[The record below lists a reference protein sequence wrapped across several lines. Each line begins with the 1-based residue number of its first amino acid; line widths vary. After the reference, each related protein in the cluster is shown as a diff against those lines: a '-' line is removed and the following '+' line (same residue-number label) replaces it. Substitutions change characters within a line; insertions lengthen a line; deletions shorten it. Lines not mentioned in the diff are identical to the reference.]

1 VAPPVY
7 IIAASAR
14 TPLGLDAEA
23 STAAVRAGISALSEH
38 PFLVDQ
44 TGDMMP
50 GALDAEIDPYVF
62 GSDRLVLLAES
73 ALRNLLDTVK
83 TGSVP
88 KPLLSVFLGLPE
100 LRPGF
105 TDSDVEATRSG
116 LGSLNDLP
124 VELGSVNAY
133 PQGHAS
139 GAVAFSAAVR
149 SAQVDATSLSIVGGV
164 ESYFHPLTMEWLDSN
179 RQLANSVSRSG
190 FVPGEGA
197 AFLLLAGSEAVKL
210 FGMKPIARVD
220 AVGVATETKLIRTS
234 DTCLGEGLT
243 EAVKKAVSGLRPP
256 DQAISDILC
265 DLNTERY
272 RGEEWGFVC
281 LRLAQFF
288 EDPTTYLSPS
298 DRWGDMGAASVPLFA
313 MLACDA
319 AQKGYSTG
327 SRALLWASSEN
338 GLRGAVRL
346 EMNNGGGNG

>member
-1 VAPPVY
+1 VASPVY
-7 IIAASAR
+7 IVAASAR

-23 STAAVRAGISALSEH
+23 SAAAVRAGISALSEH

-44 TGDMMP
+44 AGDMMP

-62 GSDRLVLLAES
+62 GSDRLLLLAEP
-73 ALRNLLDTVK
+73 ALRELLDTVK
-83 TGSVP
+83 RWPSSGP
-88 KPLLSVFLGLPE
+88 ELSIFLGLPE

-105 TDSDVEATRSG
+105 TESDVEAIR
-116 LGSLNDLP
+116 LGIERLDDLP
-124 VELGSVNAY
+124 VALGAVLAY
-133 PQGHAS
+133 PRGHAA
-139 GAVAFSAAVR
+139 GAFAFGAAVQN
-149 SAQVDATSLSIVGGV
+149 AQSDPSSLSIVGGI
-164 ESYFHPLTMEWLDSN
+164 ESYFHPQTMEWLDSN

-256 DQAISDILC
+256 GQAISDILC

-298 DRWGDMGAASVPLFA
+298 DRWGDMGAASVPLFG